1 MKDNAYYEPLLKL
14 YAQVN
19 ELGFIPDYSVLAS
32 SSYTAND
39 GLIVDA
45 SHIFAENAEKFQGSI
60 DNDLNTYC
68 ISEVGVNLQVDLKA
82 AYKHIALKKCL
93 RNIAFVCI

>member
-45 SHIFAENAEKFQGSI
+45 SQIFAENAEKSLIMYYWHTCAIRKLIHVHLPNNASFKNMVIATKQRDTTSI
-60 DNDLNTYC
+60 
-68 ISEVGVNLQVDLKA
+68 K
-82 AYKHIALKKCL
+82 
-93 RNIAFVCI
+93 